1 MSIALAS
8 SIIGIGSTLIDKIF
22 PDKEKQNAERTQAQ
36 IALIQAQQEG
46 LFKQTEQQLSAI
58 IAEAQSGDPWTSRAR
73 PAFLYLMYGIIG
85 FSLPMGF
92 ISAIDYDIAM
102 QIAGGMKAWLGAIPD
117 FLYDTMIIGY
127 LGYTGARTFE
137 KIKINKLR

>member
-1 MSIALAS
+1 MSITLAS

-22 PDKEKQNAERTQAQ
+22 PDKEKHHTERTNAQ

-58 IAEAQSGDPWTSRAR
+58 IAEAQSTDPWTSRAR
-73 PAFLYLMYGIIG
+73 PAFLYLMYGLIG
-85 FSLPMGF
+85 CALPMGF

-102 QIAGGMKAWLGAIPD
+102 RIAGGMKAWLGAIPD

-127 LGYTGARTFE
+127 LGYTASRTFE
-137 KIKINKLR
+137 KIKINKF